1 MKRSH
6 LIIIIIMIISM
17 TVLLLNSF
25 LVPIFNKYTLFLFVS
40 LLLLVLIFTVGFTKD
55 KNRYNKDIILTLLMC
70 ILFYYVLTYA
80 AGFFVGF
87 SKNIYNLK
95 IYNIV
100 DNIVPAILLIVST
113 ELLRNTINSKIK
125 DKVWILV
132 YSVFIFT
139 LLDTTLIINS
149 VDYTKLSLLL
159 ILLGLYVLPGLSKN
173 FLLTYL
179 SYKVGYKSTI
189 VYRLL
194 LEIPLYFVPII
205 PNFGDYVDSV
215 IYIIVPVFIFSI
227 IRRMFDKTNKGE
239 IILSRPKHT
248 GIIIKTVCVVLVGIL
263 VCLNTGF
270 FKYQFIVIATG
281 SMTPNINKGD
291 VVLLKKLND
300 KEISK
305 LKVGDVL
312 VFKQNNKII
321 VHRISKIFKSGNEI
335 FFKTKGDNNN
345 DEDNF
350 LTEVNQV
357 LGTTNHKIRYLG
369 YPTIMLYEIMN
380 N

>member
-149 VDYTKLSLLL
+149 VDYTKLSSLL

-281 SMTPNINKGD
+281 SMTPSINKGD

>member
-25 LVPIFNKYTLFLFVS
+25 LIPIFNKYTLFIFVS
-40 LLLLVLIFTVGFTKD
+40 LLLLFLIFTVGFTKD

-70 ILFYYVLTYA
+70 ILFYYVLTYVV
-80 AGFFVGF
+80 GFFVGF
-87 SKNIYNLK
+87 SKNVYNLK

-125 DKVWILV
+125 DKVWVLV

-139 LLDTTLIINS
+139 LIDTTLIINS
-149 VDYTKLSLLL
+149 VDYTKLSSLL
-159 ILLGLYVLPGLSKN
+159 ILLGLYVLPGLCKN

-194 LEIPLYFVPII
+194 MEIPLYFVPII
-205 PNFGDYVDSV
+205 PNFGDYIDSV
-215 IYIIVPVFIFSI
+215 IYIIVPVFIFSV

-248 GIIIKTVCVVLVGIL
+248 GLIIKITSVAMLFIL

-270 FKYQFIVIATG
+270 FKYQFVVIATG
-281 SMTPNINKGD
+281 SMSPNINKGD
-291 VVLLKKLND
+291 VVLLKKLSD

-321 VHRISKIFKSGNEI
+321 VHRISKILKSGNEI

-369 YPTIMLYEIMN
+369 YPTIMLYEMTN